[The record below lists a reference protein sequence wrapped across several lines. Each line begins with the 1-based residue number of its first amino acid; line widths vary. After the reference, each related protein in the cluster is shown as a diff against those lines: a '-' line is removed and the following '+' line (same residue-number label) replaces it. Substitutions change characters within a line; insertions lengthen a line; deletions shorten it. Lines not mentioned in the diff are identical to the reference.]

1 MTKFIS
7 LLSDISG
14 RLAAW
19 MFVGLGLIITYE
31 VAMRYVFIAPTIWA
45 EEIARLIQL
54 WATYLAAAYA
64 LKTHRFIRVTVVV
77 DRLGPKARYGA
88 DAFGLV
94 VIIAFSVWA
103 MWYGTQIVIDSIEIG
118 RASSTMLALPSWV
131 PELAIPVGFALLIP
145 QALEQLLTLH
155 KRPAPI
161 A

>member
-7 LLSDISG
+7 LLSDFSG
-14 RLAAW
+14 RFAAW
-19 MFVGLGLIITYE
+19 MFVALGLIITYE
-31 VAMRYVFIAPTIWA
+31 VAMRYVFTAPTIWA

-64 LKTHRFIRVTVVV
+64 LKTRQLIRVTVLA
-77 DRLGPKARYGA
+77 DLLGPKARYFA
-88 DAFGLV
+88 DAFGLL

-103 MWYGTQIVIDSIEIG
+103 TWFGALIVFDSIEIG
-118 RASSTMLALPSWV
+118 RASSTMLSLPSWI

-145 QALEQLLTLH
+145 QALEQLFTLQ
-155 KRPAPI
+155 KRTAPI